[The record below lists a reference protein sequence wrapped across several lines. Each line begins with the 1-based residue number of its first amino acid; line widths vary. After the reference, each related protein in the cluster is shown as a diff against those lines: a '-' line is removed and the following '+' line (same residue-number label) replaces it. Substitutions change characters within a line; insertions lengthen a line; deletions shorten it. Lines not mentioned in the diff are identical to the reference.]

1 MPYLDRP
8 DARVFY
14 EVFAAEAPSERLP
27 VLLIPGLAGATRSFP
42 WVVERLTASRDVV
55 VLDPRGAGK
64 TTSAARFR
72 LPDIAADAAAVIDT
86 MGGRADVIGISMGG
100 MVAQHLALRH
110 ASKIRRLTLACTTP
124 GRTAG
129 IRPRWMTLAGLVTGI
144 LSADERGERP
154 LSEALAERFGSI
166 LFAPETPQTR
176 RIVFFRDRSAAERPT
191 RAGLFA
197 QLTAVSKHD
206 TGPELGRIVTPTL
219 VVHGATDVLVPTAN
233 GPVLARAINGATY
246 VELPGGHVFFFE
258 VADRFVG
265 AILRFFDESD
275 PA

>member
-1 MPYLDRP
+1 MPLLDRP

-14 EVFAAEAPSERLP
+14 ERFPATTPSERP
-27 VLLIPGLAGATRSFP
+27 PILLIPGLAGATRSFP
-42 WVVERLTASRDVV
+42 WVVDRLVAHRDVV
-55 VLDPRGAGK
+55 VLDPRGAGQ
-64 TTSAARFR
+64 TTSSARFR
-72 LPDIAADAAAVIDT
+72 LTDIAADAAAVIDEL
-86 MGGRADVIGISMGG
+86 GGQADVIGISMGG

-124 GRTAG
+124 GRSIG

-144 LSADERGERP
+144 LGANERGERP
-154 LSEALAERFGSI
+154 LSEQLAERFGPI
-166 LFAPETPQTR
+166 LFAPETPMSR
-176 RIVFFRDRSAAERPT
+176 RIAFFRDRSAAERPT

-197 QLTAVSKHD
+197 QLSAVSRHD
-206 TGPELGRIVTPTL
+206 AGPSLGRIVTPTL